1 MNTRYKIHMLS
12 ARSLISY
19 ATAENNQYTFHLSKR
34 DTRKCI
40 MREAADEQ
48 DDNALFYQTMCVLHG
63 SNFEPPQSETAL
75 YDLQDVIFYVDF
87 NGIFDRGNSP
97 KMMERQK
104 KAEAMFRPDGITL
117 HFGNGAQRYLAFERS
132 GSMSRQAK
140 LSFIRADV
148 HDEVRRRIMMDMV
161 VGDCQLS
168 KLYAYN
174 GLMFSGGV
182 RIDGI
187 NLADSHRVIVVKN
200 ETYRA
205 QSKVVSVDGT
215 AVNEAVKKY
224 NRKEELRDITVLRHD
239 GEGLISKELAKTV
252 DNTYCGKHIHHSFQI
267 RMPFVKGM
275 VHEIDFKDFL
285 KSAGSEYIT
294 DIWGVRHPV
303 DKVEMILTQ
312 SMFKGYGWLT
322 ENGMDWKDYLSI
334 FKKYNHALY
343 VTNVSKVKPDD
354 HTELNYQFL
363 NTLSMTAEEFRPH
376 DLPDG
381 WEQSPS
387 TDNRNWITKA
397 TEQRYYD
404 FCLNEDFRRQ
414 YFINKNNALGKCIK
428 KNPLFVNE
436 KACVKELNDNADKLI
451 RQYSLGR
458 LLVKGDNRFLSDDIL
473 DLLTFLIERNGK
485 LIHRQSVFWSRAMTE
500 RFNKNSFYSPGAS
513 YDADAACT
521 LLRNPHIA
529 RNEEIQLKLY
539 GKSSNMRKYYLSQL
553 TDVVMVDPESLAAQ
567 RLGGADFDGD
577 MIKTIADNLLNEC
590 VKRNYEYDDLND
602 RSNLP
607 LLYIPSEEPVTRNA
621 NDWHE
626 RFVTVRDTFSSR
638 VGQICNAAFDRSI
651 IAYDENSN
659 AEERHRCREQTEVLS
674 ILTGLEID
682 SVKSGVKPDLTEYLV
697 KERRAHN
704 LFLKYKSLL
713 ELDRNHAWYED
724 SPQKKIKQFFAST
737 DWDKVTSNVERL
749 PYLAKQLKESTKR
762 LNPKPAKG
770 SELFAFATKPDW
782 KDSLDS
788 NILSSVGFLIQQYEA
803 VLSRIRACRAP
814 IKNKASQN
822 DIDRI
827 LYSRGQED
835 VIDSDALYAEFSKLS
850 PERISLIRSE
860 LTNQSWH
867 LMDRDSR
874 LDFLS
879 EFLPEFEDYYYLL
892 ADFRFGGYRVFGDL
906 ICDIDDE
913 NNATERKK
921 LLRSNDS
928 KEFTKMMQ
936 AYLNKSHAQSYRQ
949 AVAVACKA
957 LLDKIIKPKKAVPYV
972 VALGKR
978 DLLWELLPDAVYTH
992 VLGVKKNAE

>member
-1 MNTRYKIHMLS
+1 ML
-12 ARSLISY
+12 
-19 ATAENNQYTFHLSKR
+19 
-34 DTRKCI
+34 
-40 MREAADEQ
+40 
-48 DDNALFYQTMCVLHG
+48 
-63 SNFEPPQSETAL
+63 
-75 YDLQDVIFYVDF
+75 
-87 NGIFDRGNSP
+87 
-97 KMMERQK
+97 ERQK
-104 KAEAMFRPDGITL
+104 KAEAMFRPEGIML
-117 HFGNGAQRYLAFERS
+117 DFGNGAHRYLAFERS

-148 HDEVRRRIMMDMV
+148 HDEVRRRIMFDME
-161 VGDCQLS
+161 VGNCQLS

-174 GLMFSGGV
+174 GLMLSGGV

-187 NLADSHRVIVVKN
+187 NLAKPHRVIVVKN

-205 QSKVVSVDGT
+205 RTKVI
-215 AVNEAVKKY
+215 AVEGDSSTEAVKKY
-224 NRKEELRDITVLRHD
+224 SRKEDVRDITVLRHD
-239 GEGLISKELAKTV
+239 GEGLISKELAGTIDKIF
-252 DNTYCGKHIHHSFQI
+252 CGKHIHHSFQI

-275 VHEIDFKDFL
+275 LHEVHFHDFL
-285 KSAGSEYIT
+285 FSAGTKYIT

-303 DKVEMILTQ
+303 DDVDIILTQ
-312 SMFKGYGWLT
+312 SMFKGFGWLT
-322 ENGMDWKDYLSI
+322 ENGMDWNDYLRI
-334 FKKYNHALY
+334 FEKYNHALY
-343 VTNVSKVKPDD
+343 ITNVSKVKPDN

-363 NTLSMTAEEFRPH
+363 NTLSMTAEEFRPA

-381 WEQSPS
+381 WNSSPS
-387 TDNRNWITKA
+387 DDKREWITKA
-397 TEQRYYD
+397 TEQRYFD
-404 FCLNEDFRRQ
+404 FCQNEAFRRQ
-414 YFINKNNALGKCIK
+414 YFIEKNNALGKCIK

-458 LLVKGDNRFLSDDIL
+458 LRVEGDNRFLSDDIL
-473 DLLTFLIERNGK
+473 DLLIFLIDNGAKRNSKERT
-485 LIHRQSVFWSRAMTE
+485 FWSVAMTE

-513 YDADAACT
+513 YDADTVCT

-590 VKRNYEYDDLND
+590 VKRNYEYDDLDD

-621 NDWHE
+621 NDWHD
-626 RFVTVRDTFSSR
+626 RFVTVRDT
-638 VGQICNAAFDRSI
+638 SI
-651 IAYDENSN
+651 IAYDENSD
-659 AEERHRCREQTEVLS
+659 AEERERCRQQTEVLS

-682 SVKSGVKPDLTEYLV
+682 SAKSGVKPDLSEYLL

-713 ELDRNHAWYED
+713 ELAPNHAWYED
-724 SPQKKIKQFFAST
+724 TPQKKIKDFFEMT
-737 DWDKVTSNVERL
+737 DWSTVTSNVERL
-749 PYLAKQLKESTKR
+749 PYLAKQLKENTKR
-762 LNPKPAKG
+762 LNPKPAED
-770 SELFAFATKPDW
+770 SELFTFAVKPDW
-782 KDSLDS
+782 KEQLDG
-788 NILSSVGFLIQQYEA
+788 NILSSVGNILRQYEA

-814 IKNKASQN
+814 IKNKSRQN

-827 LYSRGQED
+827 LYSRGQEEY
-835 VIDSDALYAEFSKLS
+835 IDSDALYAEFSKLS
-850 PERISLIRSE
+850 PDRVTILRGE

-867 LMDRDSR
+867 LMDKDTRR
-874 LDFLS
+874 DFLTDY
-879 EFLPEFEDYYYLL
+879 LPEYEENFDLL
-892 ADFRFGGYRVFGDL
+892 VDFRFGGYRVLGDL

-913 NNATERKK
+913 NNASERKK

-928 KEFTKMMQ
+928 KEFTEMMQ
-936 AYLNKSHAQSYRQ
+936 AQ
-949 AVAVACKA
+949 AVAVACRG
-957 LLDKIIKPKKAVPYV
+957 LMDKIIKPKKVVPYV

-978 DLLWELLPDAVYTH
+978 DLLWELLPNAVFSH
-992 VLGVKKNAE
+992 VLAVKRNAE

>member
-19 ATAENNQYTFHLSKR
+19 AREENNQYTFHLSKT

-40 MREAADEQ
+40 LRDASDEQ
-48 DDNALFYQTMCVLHG
+48 DDNALFYQTMCVL
-63 SNFEPPQSETAL
+63 NCCNIEPPQSETAL
-75 YDLQDVIFYVDF
+75 PDLQDVIFYVDF

-104 KAEAMFRPDGITL
+104 KAEAMFRPEGVTL
-117 HFGNGAQRYLAFERS
+117 DFGNGTHRYLAFERS

-174 GLMFSGGV
+174 GLMLSGGV

-187 NLADSHRVIVVKN
+187 DLTNPHSVIVVKN

-205 QSKVVSVDGT
+205 HTKVVSVEGT
-215 AVNEAVKKY
+215 AVSEAVKKY
-224 NRKEELRDITVLRHD
+224 NRKEELQDFTVLRHD
-239 GEGLISKELAKTV
+239 GEGLISKELAKAV
-252 DNTYCGKHIHHSFQI
+252 DNIYCGKHIHHSFQI
-267 RMPFVKGM
+267 RMPYVKGM
-275 VHEIDFKDFL
+275 VHEVNFKDFL
-285 KSAGSEYIT
+285 KSAGSQFVT

-303 DKVEMILTQ
+303 DQVEMILTQ

-322 ENGMDWKDYLSI
+322 ENGMDWNDYLRI
-334 FKKYNHALY
+334 YKKYNHALY
-343 VTNVSKVKPDD
+343 ITNVSKVKPDD

-381 WEQSPS
+381 WKNSPAE
-387 TDNRNWITKA
+387 DKREWITKA

-414 YFINKNNALGKCIK
+414 YYINKNNALGKCIK

-436 KACVKELNDNADKLI
+436 KACVKELNDSADKLI

-458 LLVKGDNRFLSDDIL
+458 LLVKGDNRFLSDDLL
-473 DLLTFLIERNGK
+473 DLLIFMIDSGVKRN
-485 LIHRQSVFWSRAMTE
+485 HRQSVFWSVAMTE
-500 RFNKNSFYSPGAS
+500 RFKKNSFYSPGAS
-513 YDADAACT
+513 YDADAVCT

-529 RNEEIQLKLY
+529 RNEEIQLNLY
-539 GKSSNMRKYYLSQL
+539 GKSSNMRRHYLSQL

-577 MIKTIADNLLNEC
+577 MIKTIADDLLNEC

-621 NDWHE
+621 NDWHD

-659 AEERHRCREQTEVLS
+659 DEERQHCREQTEVLS

-682 SVKSGVKPDLTEYLV
+682 SVKSGVKPDLSEYLV
-697 KERRAHN
+697 RERRAHN

-724 SPQKKIKQFFAST
+724 TPQKKIKQFFEAT
-737 DWDKVTSNVERL
+737 DWSKVTSNVERL
-749 PYLAKQLKESTKR
+749 PYLAKQLKENTKR
-762 LNPKPAKG
+762 LNPKPAKD
-770 SELFAFATKPDW
+770 SELFTFATKPDW
-782 KDSLDS
+782 KDSLDP

-850 PERISLIRSE
+850 PERISTLREE
-860 LTNQSWH
+860 LKNQSWH
-867 LMDRDSR
+867 LMDKDSR

-879 EFLPEFEDYYYLL
+879 ELLPEFEEYYDLL
-892 ADFRFGGYRVFGDL
+892 SDFRFGGYRVLGDL

-921 LLRSNDS
+921 ILRSNDS
-928 KEFTKMMQ
+928 KEFTEMMK
-936 AYLNKSHAQSYRQ
+936 AYLNRSHAQSYRQ
-949 AVAVACKA
+949 AIAVACRV
-957 LLDKIIKPKKAVPYV
+957 LMDKIIRPKKAVPYV

-978 DLLWELLPDAVYTH
+978 DLLWELLPDAVYSH
-992 VLGVKKNAE
+992 VLGVKKNAQ

>member
-1 MNTRYKIHMLS
+1 MNIRYKIHMLS
-12 ARSLISY
+12 ARAIISY
-19 ATAENNQYTFHLSKR
+19 ARLENEQYCFQLNTI

-40 MREAADEQ
+40 MRDAADEQ
-48 DDNALFYQTMCVLHG
+48 DDNALFYQTMCVLKKQ
-63 SNFEPPQSETAL
+63 NIEPSKSEIAL
-75 YDLQDVIFYVDF
+75 SDLQDVIFYVDF
-87 NGIFDRGNSP
+87 NGIFDRGSSP

-104 KAEAMFRPDGITL
+104 KAEAMFRPEGVTL
-117 HFGNGAQRYLAFERS
+117 DFGNGAHRYLAFERS

-148 HDEVRRRIMMDMV
+148 HDEVHRRIMLDMKI
-161 VGDCQLS
+161 GNCQLS

-174 GLMFSGGV
+174 GLMLSGGV

-187 NLADSHRVIVVKN
+187 NLTKPHRVIVVKN

-205 QSKVVSVDGT
+205 RTKVITVEGNGT
-215 AVNEAVKKY
+215 DEAVKKFS
-224 NRKEELRDITVLRHD
+224 RKEDVRDITVLRHD
-239 GEGLISKELAKTV
+239 GEGLISRELAGTIDKIF
-252 DNTYCGKHIHHSFQI
+252 CGKHIHHSFQI

-275 VHEIDFKDFL
+275 LHEVHFHDFFF
-285 KSAGSEYIT
+285 SAGSKYIT

-303 DKVEMILTQ
+303 DDVDIILTQ
-312 SMFKGYGWLT
+312 SMFKGCGWLT
-322 ENGMDWKDYLSI
+322 ENGMDWNDYLRA
-334 FKKYNHALY
+334 FKKYSHALY
-343 VTNVSKVKPDD
+343 ITNVSKVKPDD

-363 NTLSMTAEEFRPH
+363 NTLSMTQEEFRPA

-381 WEQSPS
+381 WDRSPS
-387 TDNRNWITKA
+387 VDKREWITKA
-397 TEQRYYD
+397 TEQRYFD
-404 FCLNEDFRRQ
+404 FCWNEDFRKQ
-414 YFINKNNALGKCIK
+414 YFIEKNNALGKCVK
-428 KNPLFVNE
+428 KNHLFANE

-473 DLLTFLIERNGK
+473 DLLIFLIDSGAKRNRK
-485 LIHRQSVFWSRAMTE
+485 EIRFLSVAMTE
-500 RFNKNSFYSPGAS
+500 SFNKNSFYSPGAS
-513 YDADAACT
+513 YDAEMVCT

-539 GKSSNMRKYYLSQL
+539 GKSTNMRKHYLSQL

-577 MIKTIADNLLNEC
+577 MIKTIADNMLNEC

-621 NDWHE
+621 NDWHD

-651 IAYDENSN
+651 IAYDENSD
-659 AEERHRCREQTEVLS
+659 AEERERCRQQTEVLS

-682 SVKSGVKPDLTEYLV
+682 SAKSGVKPDLTEYLV

-724 SPQKKIKQFFAST
+724 SPQKKIKNFFEST
-737 DWDKVTSNVERL
+737 DWSKVTSNVERL
-749 PYLAKQLKESTKR
+749 PYLAKQLKENTKR
-762 LNPKPAKG
+762 LNPKPAKD
-770 SELFAFATKPDW
+770 SELFKFAVKPDW
-782 KDSLDS
+782 KDSLDADD
-788 NILSSVGFLIQQYEA
+788 LSSVDFLLQQYEA

-814 IKNKASQN
+814 IKNKSRQN

-850 PERISLIRSE
+850 PDRVTLLRGE
-860 LTNQSWH
+860 LTEQSWH
-867 LMDRDSR
+867 LMDKDSR
-874 LDFLS
+874 LDFLTDY
-879 EFLPEFEDYYYLL
+879 LPEYEDYFDLL
-892 ADFRFGGYRVFGDL
+892 ADFRFGGYRVLGDV

-913 NNATERKK
+913 NNTTERKK

-928 KEFTKMMQ
+928 KEFTEMMH
-936 AYLNKSHAQSYRQ
+936 AYIEKPRAQSYRQ
-949 AVAVACKA
+949 AVALKCRV
-957 LLDKIIKPKKAVPYV
+957 LMDKITKPKKAVLYV

-978 DLLWELLPDAVYTH
+978 DLLWELLPDAVYSH
-992 VLGVKKNAE
+992 VLAVKRNAE